1 MFQKVDCV
9 RLRVPNLE
17 EGLRFYQGNLGHEL
31 HWRRG
36 DTEAGLRMPESET
49 ELVLFTDPVDSLVGS
64 PEVDLLVQSTDIAA
78 GRLTDLGGRMV
89 REPFD
94 IPVGR
99 CAVVE
104 DPFGNR
110 LVLLDLSKGILK
122 TDAGRNVIE

>member
-17 EGLRFYQGNLGHEL
+17 EGLRFYQDRLGHEL
-31 HWRRG
+31 LWRRG
-36 DTEAGLRMPESET
+36 STEAGLRMPKSET
-49 ELVLFTDPVDSLVGS
+49 ELVLFTVPADSPVES
-64 PEVDLLVQSTDIAA
+64 PEVDLLVESTDAAA
-78 GRLTDLGGRMV
+78 GRIRELGGRMIE
-89 REPFD
+89 EPFD

-110 LVLLDLSKGILK
+110 LVVLDLSKGLLR
-122 TDAGRNVIE
+122 TDADRNVIE